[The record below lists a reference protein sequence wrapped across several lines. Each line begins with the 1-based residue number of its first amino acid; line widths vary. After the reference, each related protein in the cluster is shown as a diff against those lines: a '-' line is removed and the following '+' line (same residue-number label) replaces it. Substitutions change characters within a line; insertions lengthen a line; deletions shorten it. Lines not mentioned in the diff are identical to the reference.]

1 MKKRWGFKWGQV
13 ASGGAMFLFFGGL
26 TAILW
31 AGGRFNGWIGAMAG
45 LGFFVMFDGL
55 MGEDGI
61 W

>member
-1 MKKRWGFKWGQV
+1 
-13 ASGGAMFLFFGGL
+13 MFLFFGGL